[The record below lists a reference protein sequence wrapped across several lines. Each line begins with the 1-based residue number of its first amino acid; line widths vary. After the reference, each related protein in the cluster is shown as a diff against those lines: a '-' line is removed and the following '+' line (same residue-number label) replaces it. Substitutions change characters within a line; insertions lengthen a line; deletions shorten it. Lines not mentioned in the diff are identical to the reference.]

1 MLNHLQH
8 SKVIKWLK
16 SVTLVT
22 SNKILSRVLNLI
34 KSKTVKGNTKVPS
47 TPLNLICY
55 SIGDW

>member
-1 MLNHLQH
+1 MLKHLQH

-22 SNKILSRVLNLI
+22 GNKIVSRVLDLI

-47 TPLNLICY
+47 MPLNLIMLFY
-55 SIGDW
+55 W